1 MEGSKVELR
10 IEVDPLTKP
19 ITGSAR
25 RPQGD
30 RLEFVGWTGLM
41 GAIDRLLAPDK
52 VKATDKC
59 KAPRRRSRP

>member
-10 IEVDPLTKP
+10 IEVDPATKP

-41 GAIDRLLAPDK
+41 GAIDRLL
-52 VKATDKC
+52 
-59 KAPRRRSRP
+59 SEQRPEEGNEHAA